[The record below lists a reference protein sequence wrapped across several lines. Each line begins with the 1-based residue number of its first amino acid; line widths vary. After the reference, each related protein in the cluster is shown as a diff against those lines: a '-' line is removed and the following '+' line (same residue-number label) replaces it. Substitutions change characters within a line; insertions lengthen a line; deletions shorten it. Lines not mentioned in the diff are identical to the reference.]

1 MFNADGRDVCAGWWR
16 GGVRVFLG
24 GEIEGILAG
33 RGGMRVMWGVLRG
46 KTVAGE
52 WYNAAMFDGRE
63 R

>member
-1 MFNADGRDVCAGWWR
+1 MERCVCWVVER
-16 GGVRVFLG
+16 RVRVFLG

>member
-1 MFNADGRDVCAGWWR
+1 MLMGEMCV
-16 GGVRVFLG
+16 LG
-24 GEIEGILAG
+24 GGEEGAGILGWCEIEGTLAG